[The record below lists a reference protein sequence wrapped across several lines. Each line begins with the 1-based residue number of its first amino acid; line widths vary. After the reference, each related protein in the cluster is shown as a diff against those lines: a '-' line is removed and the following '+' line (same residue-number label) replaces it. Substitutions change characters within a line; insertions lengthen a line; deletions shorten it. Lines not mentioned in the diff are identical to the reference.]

1 MNPNKTIATIDE
13 QSLQKAARI
22 AGLLYL
28 LMGIT
33 GPIGLVVIPSNIIVS
48 GDAIATANNIMNS
61 ELLFRFGIISNL
73 ICQTS
78 FIFLVLALNRLFK
91 GVNEKHAKLMVSL
104 VIAAVPIAFLLELTQ
119 VAVLVL
125 LNGSDYLKVFE
136 PEQLNALAMV
146 FLNLHQQGILIVGIF
161 WGLWLFPFGYLVI
174 KSGFIPKIFGIL
186 LIIGCFAY
194 LTDSLTALLIPQRKE
209 IISTLLML
217 PLGAGEIS
225 TILWL
230 LIKGVREPK
239 PAKV

>member
-1 MNPNKTIATIDE
+1 MNSNK
-13 QSLQKAARI
+13 KNARI

-33 GPIGLVVIPSNIIVS
+33 GPIGLMYVPSTVIVT
-48 GDAIATANNIMNS
+48 GDATATANNIMNS

-73 ICQTS
+73 ICQIS
-78 FIFLVLALNRLFK
+78 FVFLVLALNRLFK
-91 GVNEKHAKLMVSL
+91 GINEKHAKLMVSL

-119 VAVLVL
+119 VAILVL
-125 LNGSDYLKVFE
+125 LNGSDYLKVFA
-136 PEQLNALAMV
+136 PEQLYALAMV
-146 FLNLHQQGILIVGIF
+146 FLIVHEQGILIVGIF
-161 WGLWLFPFGYLVI
+161 WGLWLFPFGYLVV

-194 LTDSLTALLIPQRKE
+194 LTDSLTALLFPQRKE
-209 IISTLLML
+209 IISTILMV

-230 LIKGVREPK
+230 LIKGAREPK
-239 PAKV
+239 PANDKAS